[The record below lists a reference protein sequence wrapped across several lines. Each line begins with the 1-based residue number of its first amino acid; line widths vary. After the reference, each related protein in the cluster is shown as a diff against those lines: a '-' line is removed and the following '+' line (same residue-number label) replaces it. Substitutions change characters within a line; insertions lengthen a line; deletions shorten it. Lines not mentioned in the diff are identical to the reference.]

1 MKIERFE
8 DLDCWKQARILTR
21 LVYRLCENHRLNRD
35 GRLRDQLTG
44 ASVSVMNNIAEGFG
58 NQSNTEFKRFLTY
71 ARRSVSEVQS
81 CLYVALNHQFVNQEE
96 FQETYVQAKQLER
109 SSMGSFV
116 TSVGSE
122 SRSLQSDLCNS

>member
-21 LVYRLCENHRLNRD
+21 LVYRLCETRRLNRD

-71 ARRSVSEVQS
+71 ARRSISEVQS
-81 CLYVALNHQFVNQEE
+81 CLYVALDHQFVNQEE
-96 FQETYVQAKQLER
+96 FQETYLQAEATRKIIDGFLR
-109 SSMGSFV
+109 YLRGKRV
-116 TSVGSE
+116 TLSPK
-122 SRSLQSDLCNS
+122 